1 MRWRIIR
8 RYYESEEEA
17 RRYYETVRDLPS
29 LLVVLE
35 PERIVTQDYNG

>member
-17 RRYYETVRDLPS
+17 RSYYESVRDFPS

-35 PERIVTQDYNG
+35 PEKVITQDYND